1 MARIGIK
8 RTYEPVSRSDGWR
21 VLVERLWPRGMRRE
35 DLQLSAWEKDVAPSP
50 ALRKWYSH
58 DVSRW
63 PEFQRRYR
71 NELDQNPEAWRPLLE
86 AAQSRQVTLLFS
98 ARDVEHNSAVVLRD
112 YLMVHADDGA
122 RDESDLT
129 RQARLDALLDEALC
143 ETFPASDPVA
153 VNCEPAG

>member
-1 MARIGIK
+1 MATIGIK

-21 VLVERLWPRGMRRE
+21 VLVERLWPRGVRKE
-35 DLQLSAWEKDVAPSP
+35 DLHANAWEKDVAPSH

-71 NELDQNPEAWRPLLE
+71 QELDQNPEAWRPLLE
-86 AAQSRQVTLLFS
+86 VARSRKVTLLFS

-112 YLMVHADDGA
+112 YLMAHADHRT
-122 RDESDLT
+122 RDANDSA
-129 RQARLDALLDEALC
+129 RQARLDALLDEALL

-153 VNCEPAG
+153 VSGK